1 MDLNS
6 AVKDLRCLA
15 VLISFCLLTTR
26 IKSSLNLLLLQTC
39 APTINGLSE
48 HVGVLSQLDVCRQDF
63 RSLVQFDQCSH
74 QVAHLERVKKLMLD
88 GERLFG

>member
-39 APTINGLSE
+39 ASTINGLSE
-48 HVGVLSQLDVCRQDF
+48 HVGVLSQFDVCRQDF
-63 RSLVQFDQCSH
+63 RSLLQLNQRGH

>member
-26 IKSSLNLLLLQTC
+26 IKSSLNLLLPQTC
-39 APTINGLSE
+39 AFTINGLSE
-48 HVGVLSQLDVCRQDF
+48 HVGVLFQLDVCRQDF
-63 RSLVQFDQCSH
+63 RSLLQLDQGGH
-74 QVAHLERVKKLMLD
+74 EVAHLERVKKLMLD
-88 GERLFG
+88 WEKLIG